1 MAQGDLR
8 RLRRHPGYPLFYATA
23 TLTRFADE
31 MFSVGVVLLVLHRT
45 GSAPLAGATVAAITL
60 PSLVT
65 GPVLGAWLDRAG
77 RRRRQAM
84 ILDQVLAATSI
95 VAIVL
100 LAGNAPDWTV
110 PAVAVLAGITWPLS
124 FGGFTSLIPVIVP
137 DELLAQANALE
148 ATSFNLAI
156 IAGPALAGTISAIWS
171 PAASLLTEAALTLG
185 AIVMIARVAAM
196 DAAPRATAEPIMAIV
211 RAGLSH
217 LVSTPVL
224 RGVSAAGALALGGLG
239 LLTVAFPFL
248 AADELGV
255 DRSVAGYMWAAFAA
269 GSMVGALLLVRMQ
282 TRWRP
287 ERVMLAAIGGMGL
300 VMLSW
305 PLAGTVPAALGLI
318 ALGGLVDGPGLS
330 SQFAARQRWTPS
342 GLLGQIFT
350 TAASMKV
357 GAFALGAAFAGP
369 AVVALGAH
377 GTIVLAACLQLAAV
391 LLGLALGAAGEPTAE
406 RHSLG
411 VGAALGTEP
420 ATRPS
425 AALAADDLDD
435 GASAAGAKHETL
447 GGGEAA
453 GYSDGASAAGAKH
466 ETLGGGEAAGY
477 SGLQQEDAV
486 HEQRDAERDR
496 PAVQVPLD
504 ERAPAEGAGAGPAD
518 AERAGEAAVL
528 PRVEQDEEDERH
540 GYEDLQNREDRV
552 HGRG

>member
-1 MAQGDLR
+1 
-8 RLRRHPGYPLFYATA
+8 
-23 TLTRFADE
+23 
-31 MFSVGVVLLVLHRT
+31 
-45 GSAPLAGATVAAITL
+45 
-60 PSLVT
+60 
-65 GPVLGAWLDRAG
+65 
-77 RRRRQAM
+77 M
-84 ILDQVLAATSI
+84 ILDQILAATSI

-185 AIVMIARVAAM
+185 AIVLIARVAAM

-391 LLGLALGAAGEPTAE
+391 LLGLALGAAGATATE

-411 VGAALGTEP
+411 VGAALDPEP
-420 ATRPS
+420 ATNPS
-425 AALAADDLDD
+425 SALAASD
-435 GASAAGAKHETL
+435 GQASAAGAKHETL

-453 GYSDGASAAGAKH
+453 GY
-466 ETLGGGEAAGY
+466 LN
-477 SGLQQEDAV
+477 LQQNDAV
-486 HEQRDAERDR
+486 REQRDAERDR
-496 PAVQVPLD
+496 PPVQVPLH
-504 ERAPAEGAGAGPAD
+504 ERAPAEGAGAGSAD

-528 PRVEQDEEDERH
+528 PGVEQDEEDERH
-540 GYEDLQNREDRV
+540 GDEDLQDREERV